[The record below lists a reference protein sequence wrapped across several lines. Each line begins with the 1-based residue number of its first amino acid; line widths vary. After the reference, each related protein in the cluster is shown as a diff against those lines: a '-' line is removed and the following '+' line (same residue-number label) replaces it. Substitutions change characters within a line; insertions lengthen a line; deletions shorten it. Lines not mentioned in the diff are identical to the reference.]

1 MSKFLIL
8 RFSSIGDIVLT
19 TPVIRC
25 LKEQVNGSEVYYC
38 TKKSF
43 SAVIENNPFIDKRFY
58 LENDLPSLLRQLKS
72 ERYDAVIDLH
82 HNLRTFRIKQSL
94 GVKSY
99 SFNKIN
105 VEKWLMVNFK
115 MDRLPQKH
123 IVDRYLETVAAF
135 GVLNDGKGLDYF
147 LTGEDE
153 KSVTTLPPY
162 CRDGYIGFVIG
173 AKHFTKQ
180 LPLEKMIAICSR
192 LNKPIV
198 LLGGKEDVER
208 GEAVALTRPEIFNA
222 CGKYSLNQS
231 AALVKHASKIITH
244 DTGLMHIAAA
254 FNKDIVSVWGNT
266 IPEFGM
272 TPYYSTTNPG
282 MHKIMEIKN
291 LYCRPCSKIGF
302 EKCPQKHFR
311 CMMELSPEQVAL
323 AANA

>member
-1 MSKFLIL
+1 
-8 RFSSIGDIVLT
+8 
-19 TPVIRC
+19 VIRC
-25 LKEQVNGSEVYYC
+25 LKQQVKGAEVHYF
-38 TKKSF
+38 TKQGFAS
-43 SAVIENNPFIDKRFY
+43 ILENNPYIDRCFY
-58 LENDLPSLLRQLKS
+58 LEDNLPTFLKVLKN
-72 ERYDAVIDLH
+72 EKYDAVIDLH

-105 VEKWLMVNFK
+105 VEKWLLVNFK
-115 MDRLPQKH
+115 MDRLPKQH
-123 IVDRYLETVAAF
+123 IVDRYLETVTAF
-135 GVLNDGKGLDYF
+135 GVRNDGKGLDYF
-147 LTGEDE
+147 LSREDE
-153 KSVTTLPPY
+153 KSVTTLPPF
-162 CRDGYIGFVIG
+162 CNDGYIGFVIG

-222 CGKYSLNQS
+222 CGQYSLNQS
-231 AALVKHASKIITH
+231 AALVKHALKIITH

-254 FNKDIVSVWGNT
+254 FNKDIVSIWGNT

-272 TPYYSTTNPG
+272 TPYYSLTNPG
-282 MHKIMEIKN
+282 RHQVMEIKN
-291 LYCRPCSKIGF
+291 LYCRPCTKIGF
-302 EKCPQKHFR
+302 EKCPKKHFR
-311 CMMELSPEQVAL
+311 CMMEISAEQVAQ